1 MLPVIPTENEKRN
14 VFTQRLSALFALL
27 SNHLFNPLLKRSG
40 DFSSTKVQHSSR
52 TAKFA
57 NVVNMGCLAWLTK
70 IDPVVDLPIRMAQCF
85 Q

>member
-1 MLPVIPTENEKRN
+1 MLTN
-14 VFTQRLSALFALL
+14 SAQTYMKA
-27 SNHLFNPLLKRSG
+27 SNHSHSDRQL
-40 DFSSTKVQHSSR
+40 QHSSR